1 MELTNE
7 ILSNWSTDIPGYAH
21 KILSLDNTSFPAW
34 TVKDA
39 SGYGVVL
46 LYDGQEDINESF
58 ANARITS
65 KDVAFEGGLVKRA
78 LTLTSSSTNIID
90 SFASLCAALV
100 SPGTNGENR
109 IRILNSP
116 IEWWM
121 SWKEMLGNKNIDP
134 RIYDVLGEL
143 CVFKELLS
151 TGGDISWNGPNRAS
165 YDIEMESRFVEVK
178 STIVRDKRE
187 VSISNHFQLKPENK
201 PLWLVLCQFEPTVM
215 TGISIDGI
223 VNEIA
228 MLGYNVSPINDMLC
242 EMGFEPGM
250 TSRKKTFVLHDMLQ
264 YIIDDSFPRITP
276 ESFAGGVMPESITKI
291 TYTVDLSGMPAVSM
305 VQGANNESQI

>member
-1 MELTNE
+1 MDLTNE

-21 KILSLDNTSFPAW
+21 KLSSLEKTYPAW

-58 ANARITS
+58 ANARIVS
-65 KDVAFEGGLVKRA
+65 KDVVFEGGYIKRA
-78 LTLTSSSTNIID
+78 LTLVSSSMNIED
-90 SFASLCAALV
+90 SFAALCAALV
-100 SPGTNGENR
+100 APGTNGENR
-109 IRILNSP
+109 TKILNSP

-143 CVFKELLS
+143 CVFKELLAC
-151 TGGDISWNGPNRAS
+151 GEDISWNGPNRSS

-178 STIVRDKRE
+178 STIARDKRE

-201 PLWLVLCQFEPTVM
+201 PLWLVLCQFEPMIM
-215 TGISIDGI
+215 TGISIDSV
-223 VNEIA
+223 VNDIA
-228 MLGYNVSPINDMLC
+228 MLGYNTSAINDKLRD
-242 EMGFEPGM
+242 MGFEPGM

-264 YIIDDSFPRITP
+264 YTIDDSFPRITP
-276 ESFAGGVMPESITKI
+276 ESFVGGVMPEGITKI

-305 VQGANNESQI
+305 VQGANNEPQV